1 MRGFSASAAST
12 SSSTAPMFYRPFV
25 AAARCSCSCGAQP
38 AASARPSQ
46 RTLGAAAVRA
56 VSAAAASSSG
66 GGSSSNANRFAFGGQ
81 SPLPSSRREKHNQS
95 SSSSS
100 RSRLF
105 SQRVRASQDYYDV
118 LGVKR
123 DADKKA
129 IKQAYR
135 YVCCRLRIEDSRAWR
150 RIRDLPPSLA
160 QPLLFPPPPHPRP
173 PPPPPKKK
181 TQKKKKPSSQ
191 LARKFHPDVNK
202 EPGAED
208 KFKQISNAY
217 EVLSDDQKRP
227 IYDRFGEAGL
237 KGGGPG
243 GFGGGGAG
251 GASDFNNPFD
261 IFEQFFGGG
270 MGGGGGAGG
279 MGGMGG
285 QQQRQRSSR
294 PAPGSDERHDLTLEF
309 GEAVFGCSKEV
320 DVSRLEACEPCSGS
334 GVKAGT
340 SPSRCGTCG
349 GQGQVVQAVR
359 TPLGAF
365 QQVLT
370 CPACEGA
377 GETSTPCSA
386 CAGDGRVRRSKRISL
401 RVPPGVDAGSRL
413 RVRGEGSAGRRG
425 GEPGDLYVF
434 VRVREPAGGKARLRR
449 EGTTIHSDVDV
460 SYVDAILGTTVLVD
474 TVDGNVD
481 LKVPPGTQPGTTLVM
496 SKRGVP
502 KLGAAAG
509 VRGDHHVHVRVT
521 IPTKVGGEER
531 KLVEQL
537 REATK
542 AAPAAGKKGW
552 L

>member
-1 MRGFSASAAST
+1 M
-12 SSSTAPMFYRPFV
+12 
-25 AAARCSCSCGAQP
+25 
-38 AASARPSQ
+38 
-46 RTLGAAAVRA
+46 
-56 VSAAAASSSG
+56 
-66 GGSSSNANRFAFGGQ
+66 
-81 SPLPSSRREKHNQS
+81 
-95 SSSSS
+95 
-100 RSRLF
+100 
-105 SQRVRASQDYYDV
+105 
-118 LGVKR
+118 
-123 DADKKA
+123 
-129 IKQAYR
+129 
-135 YVCCRLRIEDSRAWR
+135 
-150 RIRDLPPSLA
+150 
-160 QPLLFPPPPHPRP
+160 
-173 PPPPPKKK
+173 
-181 TQKKKKPSSQ
+181 
-191 LARKFHPDVNK
+191 
-202 EPGAED
+202 
-208 KFKQISNAY
+208 
-217 EVLSDDQKRP
+217 
-227 IYDRFGEAGL
+227 

-243 GFGGGGAG
+243 GPGGFGG

-270 MGGGGGAGG
+270 MGGGGTGG
-279 MGGMGG
+279 MGGAGA
-285 QQQRQRSSR
+285 QRQRSSR

-309 GEAVFGCSKEV
+309 NEAVFGCSKEV
-320 DVSRLEACEPCSGS
+320 DVSRLESCEACTGS

-340 SPSRCGTCG
+340 TPSRCGTCG
-349 GQGQVVQAVR
+349 GAGQVVQAVR

-377 GETSTPCSA
+377 GETSAPCPA

-401 RVPPGVDAGSRL
+401 RVPPGVDGGSRL

-434 VRVREPAGGKARLRR
+434 VRVKEAAGGRLLR

-496 SKRGVP
+496 NKRGVP
-502 KLGAAAG
+502 KLGAASG

-521 IPTKVGGEER
+521 IPTKVGGEEK

-537 REATK
+537 REAAK